1 MWTQHSRV
9 KTDRN
14 AALSKD
20 PTAHE
25 LDAPPWLRVESTLMA
40 TARAVRDVFDAR
52 FAPLGLNLTQA
63 SVIAYLQDFGPVSQT
78 QIADHLC
85 LGRAAI
91 GVIIDRLQ
99 DRDLTERLADVVDR
113 RVWRVSLSTAGEA
126 MALQIRGIDEVL
138 RAELRH
144 DITREERQALASVLT
159 RLQLNLE
166 RAASPTTLA
175 ASTAPTTTSTAPTTE
190 RP

>member
-1 MWTQHSRV
+1 MP
-9 KTDRN
+9 
-14 AALSKD
+14 KD

-25 LDAPPWLRVESTLMA
+25 LDAPPWLRVESTLMS
-40 TARAVRDVFDAR
+40 TARAVREAFDAR

-63 SVIAYLQDFGPVSQT
+63 SVIAYLQEFGPVSQT
-78 QIADHLC
+78 QIADHLK

-99 DRDLTERLADVVDR
+99 ERGLTTRLADAVDR
-113 RVWRVSLSTAGEA
+113 RIWRVSLSGTGVA

-138 RAELRH
+138 RAEMR
-144 DITREERQALASVLT
+144 DGITREERQALASVLT

-166 RAASPTTLA
+166 RAASF
-175 ASTAPTTTSTAPTTE
+175 PTTTIAATHIASTTE
-190 RP
+190 TP